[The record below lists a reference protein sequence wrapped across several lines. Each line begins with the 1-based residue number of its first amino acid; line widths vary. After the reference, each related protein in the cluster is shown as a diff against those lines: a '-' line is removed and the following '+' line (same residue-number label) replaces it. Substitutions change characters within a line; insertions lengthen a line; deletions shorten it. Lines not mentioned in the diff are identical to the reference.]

1 MVSRT
6 HGEPC
11 LHHCMVILAA
21 SDYEISRGKTDK
33 QTDINATHV
42 TAIGVVNYYT
52 NLYYVP

>member
-1 MVSRT
+1 
-6 HGEPC
+6 
-11 LHHCMVILAA
+11 MVILAA